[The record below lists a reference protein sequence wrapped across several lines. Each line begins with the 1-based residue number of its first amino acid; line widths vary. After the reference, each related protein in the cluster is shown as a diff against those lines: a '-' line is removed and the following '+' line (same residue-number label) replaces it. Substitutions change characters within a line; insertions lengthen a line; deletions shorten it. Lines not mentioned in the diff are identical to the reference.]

1 MRFVDVEAAHA
12 ASSASSSASIRAT
25 QHDDH
30 GTAATETSVSAA
42 ETAAKAAAEDLNVG
56 CAAIQTD
63 SAAATALL
71 LQLIAQ
77 FGDTCLHL
85 TRIECVLFRSSHGA
99 GNSYRLIAALRRQA
113 VVAQAR
119 AGERCGIVSLG
130 HPRSI
135 TVSPA
140 PT

>member
-12 ASSASSSASIRAT
+12 ASSAFSSASTRAT

-42 ETAAKAAAEDLNVG
+42 ETAAAKAAAEDLNVG

-77 FGDTCLHL
+77 FGDTVLHL
-85 TRIECVLFRSSHGA
+85 TRIECILFRSSHGA
-99 GNSYRLIAALRRQA
+99 GNSY
-113 VVAQAR
+113 
-119 AGERCGIVSLG
+119 
-130 HPRSI
+130 
-135 TVSPA
+135 
-140 PT
+140 